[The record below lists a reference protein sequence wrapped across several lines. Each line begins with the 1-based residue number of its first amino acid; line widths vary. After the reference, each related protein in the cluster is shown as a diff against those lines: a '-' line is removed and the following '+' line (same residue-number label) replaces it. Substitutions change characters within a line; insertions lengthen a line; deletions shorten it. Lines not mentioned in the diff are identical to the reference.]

1 MDAAC
6 RALHELTP
14 PHIQATCRK
23 VAQSVQAL
31 LAPQGRMLLL
41 TGRSVSDTAKRVYR
55 EVAGVQLRDTQ
66 LSVEHAGGLANDFGA
81 WASWQG
87 AEEWGARQ

>member
-41 TGRSVSDTAKRVYR
+41 TGRSVSDTAKQVYK

-66 LSVEHAGGLANDFGA
+66 LHVEHAGGLANDFGA